1 MFEEAKTQPVTE
13 TTLALG
19 APSTVPSPFEE
30 AKTAEL
36 VSTIGES
43 EVASTV
49 PIGPE
54 IGIETLPGG
63 IDIGK
68 IGPVPQLPSVFVT
81 GSESEEYL
89 GPLLSIL
96 MFVPAHSH
104 HPQRP
109 GHEESDINGPRH
121 GNVLF
126 FRHL

>member
-1 MFEEAKTQPVTE
+1 MTE

-49 PIGPE
+49 PIGRE

-63 IDIGK
+63 IDLGK
-68 IGPVPQLPSVFVT
+68 IGPVPQLEAV
-81 GSESEEYL
+81 
-89 GPLLSIL
+89 
-96 MFVPAHSH
+96 
-104 HPQRP
+104 RP
-109 GHEESDINGPRH
+109 GRH
-121 GNVLF
+121 SAPPIFTTGTHNTRFARV
-126 FRHL
+126 